1 MPETVIPLDIKE
13 ISDLLVENFSSAKK
27 NVENLSKTRAAA
39 ISSETEERAG
49 EDEDCAAEE
58 AYYVEQMIA
67 SQAGP
72 LKDYYQNPNTE
83 NLLEL
88 KSSLGKGIHPELSP
102 LGIAFLKD
110 ILINKPTRDVQEE
123 ETYKAITLQERIL
136 ATPDKVWEEALTKN
150 AETFGCIKHAPE
162 IEEELYGGSR
172 ALWYYR
178 TLKIEGNTAKLLE
191 NLILLFEKGVKEEA
205 EGIIEQGIGFW
216 GLFAPTASLGRDIY
230 ELKYAKEK
238 GLDGLV
244 LYNYPHTHSQVAKEK
259 DAYLMRFFLV
269 QGKDN
274 YPEANHPQENFYKQF
289 SDWSAYLL
297 RQGVTVT
304 EIDEKIKPIPTE
316 GDWSDVHSKLSK
328 PFSFAK
334 ERIEFPWLKEE

>member
-1 MPETVIPLDIKE
+1 MPEAVIPLDIKE
-13 ISDLLVENFSSAKK
+13 ISDLLAENFSSAKK
-27 NVENLSKTRAAA
+27 NVENLGKAREAA
-39 ISSETEERAG
+39 ISSETKERD

-58 AYYVEQMIA
+58 AYYVEQMVA

-72 LKDYYQNPNTE
+72 LKDYYQNPNAE

-88 KSSLGKGIHPELSP
+88 KSKLGKGIHPELSP
-102 LGIAFLKD
+102 LGIAYLKN
-110 ILINKPTRDVQEE
+110 ILINKPTRNEDEE

-162 IEEELYGGSR
+162 IEEGLYGGSR

-178 TLKIEGNTAKLLE
+178 TLKIEGDTAKLLE
-191 NLILLFEKGVKEEA
+191 NLTLLFENGVKEEA

-216 GLFAPTASLGRDIY
+216 ELFTPTASLGRDIY
-230 ELKYAKEK
+230 ELNHAKEK
-238 GLDGLV
+238 GLDGLI

-274 YPEANHPQENFYKQF
+274 YPGANHPQDGFYKQF

-316 GDWSDVHSKLSK
+316 GDWSDIMSKLSK
-328 PFSFAK
+328 PFSYAK
-334 ERIEFPWLKEE
+334 EHIEFPWLKEE

>member
-1 MPETVIPLDIKE
+1 MPEAVIPLDIKE
-13 ISDLLVENFSSAKK
+13 ISDLLVENFSSVKK
-27 NVENLSKTRAAA
+27 DLETISKVTEATE
-39 ISSETEERAG
+39 SSETKKRDE

-58 AYYVEQMIA
+58 AYYTEQAIA

-72 LKDYYQNPNTE
+72 LRDYYQNPNAE

-88 KSSLGKGIHPELSP
+88 KSRIGKGIHPELSP
-102 LGIAFLKD
+102 PGVAYLKD
-110 ILINKPTRDVQEE
+110 ILINKPTRDEQEE

-162 IEEELYGGSR
+162 REEGLYGGSR

-216 GLFAPTASLGRDIY
+216 GLFAPTATLGRDIY
-230 ELKYAKEK
+230 ELNYAKEK

-274 YPEANHPQENFYKQF
+274 YPEANNPQRELYEQF
-289 SDWSAYLL
+289 RKWSAYLL
-297 RQGVTVT
+297 EQGVTVT

-316 GDWSDVHSKLSK
+316 GNWSDVHSKLSK

-334 ERIEFPWLKEE
+334 EHIEFPWLKEE